1 MMGEV
6 ASPISGDS
14 AAKVLP
20 RPRLLYLI
28 KRSYVAAKVV
38 LDDLTRAHR
47 MTTSDYTML
56 SFLRRLEPCSAA
68 DLARAQKVTPQAVTQ
83 QVAQLLEKGLVTR
96 RENEENRRISL
107 ISMTPRGQAALAEI
121 GAQTRDI
128 EAEMLAGLT
137 AEEREVVFGFL
148 VRTAAILEREPD

>member
-1 MMGEV
+1 MSESV
-6 ASPISGDS
+6 PSIASDL
-14 AAKVLP
+14 AAESPP

-28 KRSYVAAKVV
+28 KRSYAAAKVV
-38 LDDLTRAHR
+38 LDDLTRAHG

-83 QVAQLLEKGLVTR
+83 QMAQLLAKGLVTR

-107 ISMTPRGQAALAEI
+107 ISMTPRGHAALAEI
-121 GAQTRDI
+121 SAQTRDI
-128 EAEMLAGLT
+128 ETDMLAGLT
-137 AEEREVVFGFL
+137 AGEREIVLGFL
-148 VRTAAILEREPD
+148 VRSAAILEKGT